1 MTAEIK
7 YCRNVRNMPK
17 IPLETA
23 ELFQN
28 SITELEPT
36 ESALEQA
43 WDELEKQTAETL
55 AELIKSGAANA
66 QEISDRFAAAKQLR
80 SSLKTQRKQAADRLE
95 FHLANSPMA
104 VIEWDS
110 EFRVRRWSPQAE
122 QIFGWK
128 TAEIIGKYWYE
139 WPIVY
144 SADFEEVKLITNKLL
159 DGSESRNIGLNRNY
173 TKDGSIV
180 YCEWYNS
187 ALRDAEGKIV
197 SILSFGRDIT
207 DRHRT
212 QEELHRRE
220 QAFSALAENA
230 TDIISRFDR
239 ELRHLYVNQAVEVV
253 TGKLRGEFI
262 GKTNQEL
269 GMPAQLCNLWDEA
282 FSKVFRTGK
291 QETIEFEWA
300 TPNGIKYYQ
309 SRISPEFVVPEPFDT
324 STELS
329 GAAVYPE
336 PFDGAQGKL
345 RRWAEDNSVETVL
358 VIARDITEL
367 KQVESQLRQSE
378 SKFKC
383 LVDSNIIG
391 IIFWDINGNIIDAN
405 DFFLNMVNYTRDD
418 LLSGRINWLEMTPP
432 EYLRLD
438 TEKIAE
444 LRAIRTAFPWEKEY
458 IRSDGIRIPVLLGG
472 ALLQGSQALG
482 VSFVLDISRRKQAES
497 ELQKNQQLLESIVK
511 TIPNFIYIY
520 DVVEKKNIYANE
532 AVTALL
538 GYSPEELQDLGT
550 DTVAN
555 LVHPEDMLKLI
566 TGMERLANST
576 NIHET
581 DEIDYRIKHK
591 NGEWRW
597 VHDRSRIFK
606 KTPDGKILQII
617 GSVLDISDRKQAESA
632 LQQQKELL
640 QTIFDNVPIM
650 LSFLSS
656 SGEIEWVNRHWEQV
670 LGWSCEEMKGRDIF
684 AEFYPQPEYR
694 QYVLDFIVAATQNFA
709 DFKTKVRDGRIID
722 TYWANVRLSD
732 GSCIGIG
739 QDITER
745 KRAEAEL
752 KKLNETLEA
761 KVAQRTAELETFF
774 DALPDRI
781 FVVEREHMRQPFVNS
796 SVAEIAGFDSRQEMQ
811 GKTIFESFPTELAER
826 FYRENLQVFE
836 TGETLQVQEKIVL
849 PGGTSYFD
857 TFKIPLRNIDGEVYA
872 LIGSSHNITE
882 LVETKQALSKR
893 TEQLEAANQELESF
907 SYSVSHDLRAPL
919 RHISGFVNALK
930 QRLKA
935 TEALQDRKID
945 HYIEV
950 IEDSSQ
956 KMSLLIDGLL
966 ALSQVSRTE
975 LSQIPIDLTELVQ
988 TAIKLTRPQIDTNSV
1003 ETLQEVEFE
1012 IGDLPTVTGDP
1023 TLLQQVLSNLISNA
1037 VKFSRDRTP
1046 ARIVIDC
1053 LPDGTIFVKDNGVG
1067 FPMEYADRLFGAF
1080 GRLHSQREF
1089 EGTGIGLAIAWRII
1103 HRHGGRIWAQSTP
1116 GRGATFYFK
1125 LGSNNPKGSVIE
1137 AGSSATDSLHGFNG
1151 YLTSRAY
1158 KFNGCQ
1164 SEVRTNLATLL

>member
-1 MTAEIK
+1 
-7 YCRNVRNMPK
+7 MPK

-80 SSLKTQRKQAADRLE
+80 SSLKTQRKQATDRLE
-95 FHLANSPMA
+95 FHVANSPMA

-110 EFRVRRWSPQAE
+110 EFRVLRWSPQAE

-139 WPIVY
+139 WPIVD
-144 SADFEEVKLITNKLL
+144 SADFEALKLVTNKLL
-159 DGSESRNIGLNRNY
+159 DGSETRNISQNRNY
-173 TKDGSIV
+173 TKDGSII

-197 SILSFGRDIT
+197 SILSFARDIT

-212 QEELHRRE
+212 QKELHRRE

-230 TDIISRFDR
+230 TDIISRLDR
-239 ELRHLYVNQAVEVV
+239 ELRHLYVNKAVELA
-253 TGKLRGEFI
+253 TGKPPSELI
-262 GKTNQEL
+262 GKSNREL

-282 FSKVFRTGK
+282 CLKVFRTGK
-291 QETIEFEWA
+291 QETIEFQWA

-309 SRISPEFVVPEPFDT
+309 SRISPEF
-324 STELS
+324 
-329 GAAVYPE
+329 
-336 PFDGAQGKL
+336 
-345 RRWAEDNSVETVL
+345 AEDNSVETVL

-378 SKFKC
+378 AKFMC

-405 DFFLNMVNYTRDD
+405 DFFLNTVNYTRDD
-418 LLSGRINWLEMTPP
+418 LLSGRINWREMTPP

-444 LRAIRTAFPWEKEY
+444 LRATRTAFPWEKEY
-458 IRSDGIRIPVLLGG
+458 IRSDGSRVPVLLGG
-472 ALLQGSQALG
+472 ALLQGSQDLG
-482 VSFVLDISRRKQAES
+482 ISFVLDISRRKQAES

-520 DVVEKKNIYANE
+520 DIVENKNIYANE
-532 AVTALL
+532 AVTAIL
-538 GYSPEELQDLGT
+538 GYTPEELQDLGT
-550 DTVAN
+550 DAVAN
-555 LVHPEDMLKLI
+555 LVHPEDMPKLI
-566 TGMERLANST
+566 TGMERLANSK

-591 NGEWRW
+591 NGEWIW

-656 SGEIEWVNRHWEQV
+656 SGEVSWVNRHWEQV
-670 LGWSCEEMKGRDIF
+670 LGWSFAEIKGRDIL
-684 AEFYPQPEYR
+684 AEFYPQPDYR
-694 QYVLDFIVAATQNFA
+694 QYVLDFIVAATQQWA

-882 LVETKQALSKR
+882 LVETKKALSKR
-893 TEQLEAANQELESF
+893 TEELEAANQELASF

-919 RHISGFVNALK
+919 RHISGFIRALK

-935 TEALQDRKID
+935 TEALKDSKID

>member
-1 MTAEIK
+1 
-7 YCRNVRNMPK
+7 MPK

-80 SSLKTQRKQAADRLE
+80 SSLKTQRKQATDRLE

-110 EFRVRRWSPQAE
+110 EFRVLRWSPQAE

-197 SILSFGRDIT
+197 SILSFARDIT

-230 TDIISRFDR
+230 TDIIARFDR

-269 GMPAQLCNLWDEA
+269 GMSAQLCNLLDEA
-282 FSKVFRTGK
+282 CSKVFRTGK

-336 PFDGAQGKL
+336 PFDTSTELSGATVYPEPFDFAQGKL

-367 KQVESQLRQSE
+367 KQVESRLRQSE
-378 SKFKC
+378 AKFRC

-405 DFFLNMVNYTRDD
+405 DLFLNTVNYTRDY
-418 LLSGRINWLEMTPP
+418 LLSGRINWREMTPP

-444 LRAIRTAFPWEKEY
+444 LRATRTAFPWEKEY
-458 IRSDGIRIPVLLGG
+458 IRSDGSRVPVLLGG
-472 ALLQGSQALG
+472 ALLDVTQDLG
-482 VSFVLDISRRKQAES
+482 ISFVLDISRRKQAES
-497 ELQKNQQLLESIVK
+497 ELQKNQQLLESILK
-511 TIPNFIYIY
+511 TIPNFLYIY
-520 DVVEKKNIYANE
+520 DLVENKNIYANE
-532 AVTALL
+532 AVIAIL
-538 GYSPEELQDLGT
+538 GYTPEELQDLGT
-550 DTVAN
+550 DAVAN
-555 LVHPEDMLKLI
+555 LIHPEDMPKLI

-640 QTIFDNVPIM
+640 QTIFDNVPVM

-656 SGEIEWVNRHWEQV
+656 SGEVSWVNRHWEQV
-670 LGWSCEEMKGRDIF
+670 LGWSFAEIKGRDIL

-694 QYVLDFIVAATQNFA
+694 QYVLDFIVAATQQWA

-722 TYWANVRLSD
+722 TSWANVRLSD

-781 FVVEREHMRQPFVNS
+781 FVVEREQMRQPFVNRA
-796 SVAEIAGFDSRQEMQ
+796 VAEIAGFDSRQEMQ
-811 GKTIFESFPTELAER
+811 GKSIFESFPTELAER
-826 FYRENLQVFE
+826 FYLENLQVFE

-882 LVETKQALSKR
+882 LVETKKALSKR
-893 TEQLEAANQELESF
+893 TEELEAANQELASF

-935 TEALQDRKID
+935 TEALKDRKID

-988 TAIKLTRPQIDTNSV
+988 TAIKLTKPQIDTNSV
-1003 ETLQEVEFE
+1003 ETPLEVEFE
-1012 IGDLPTVTGDP
+1012 IGDFPAVTGDP
-1023 TLLQQVLSNLISNA
+1023 TLLQQVLTNLISNA

-1067 FPMEYADRLFGAF
+1067 FPMEYAEQLFRAF

-1103 HRHGGRIWAQSTP
+1103 HRHGGRIWAQSAP
-1116 GRGATFYFK
+1116 GQGATFYFK
-1125 LGSNNPKGSVIE
+1125 LANAPK
-1137 AGSSATDSLHGFNG
+1137 
-1151 YLTSRAY
+1151 R
-1158 KFNGCQ
+1158 
-1164 SEVRTNLATLL
+1164 